1 MTDQNPKTLIER
13 IGLTMSRHRV
23 LAKSRLITRLT
34 LGRNAAGLDI
44 AYFDMIELVGRC
56 ARKGQEVTVGT
67 VAELMRIDPSRASR
81 AVAQLVDQGH
91 FQRSVSQEDARRS
104 VLVLT
109 DKGRKV
115 LRDKVEI
122 KLGLISKIVEDWPEE
137 DVARFADLYSRFLDD
152 FERVAA
158 GHPRD
163 RQDGS
168 GTAP

>member
-1 MTDQNPKTLIER
+1 MTDHKSRTLIER
-13 IGLTMSRHRV
+13 IGLSMSRYRV

-34 LGRNAAGLDI
+34 LGKSGADLDI
-44 AYFDMIELVGRC
+44 AYLDMIELVGRC

-91 FQRSVSQEDARRS
+91 FQRGVSQEDARRS

-109 DKGRKV
+109 DKGQKV

-122 KLGLISKIVEDWPEE
+122 KLSLISKIVEDWPEE
-137 DVARFADLYSRFLDD
+137 DVARFSELYSRFLDD

-158 GHPRD
+158 DQLRD
-163 RQDGS
+163 QQD
-168 GTAP
+168 AD